1 MSSLLRGSIF
11 TGDLNLINFYFES
24 YMKKEARQIFVNSV
38 ANCSLFARK
47 LETILGTSFTISIWC
62 VFLVM
67 PDILVI
73 FRVHLS
79 NVITRR

>member
-47 LETILGTSFTISIWC
+47 LETILGQVLRYRSGVSSKSCRIY
-62 VFLVM
+62 
-67 PDILVI
+67 
-73 FRVHLS
+73 
-79 NVITRR
+79 